1 MEFMTINGTTLRNLE
16 ILQNQVSKHKGY
28 LIQNGFEKKFGMKQ
42 QSVLSSAGETVLFL
56 VGWPASHLLV
66 IVLLT
71 FLFGDYIGSFRACF
85 LMIEAIWP
93 S

>member
-1 MEFMTINGTTLRNLE
+1 MWDEAADI
-16 ILQNQVSKHKGY
+16 
-28 LIQNGFEKKFGMKQ
+28 
-42 QSVLSSAGETVLFL
+42 LSSAGETVLSSA
-56 VGWPASHLLV
+56 GCSASHLLV

-71 FLFGDYIGSFRACF
+71 FWRIKYMKFGDYIGSFRACF

>member
-56 VGWPASHLLV
+56 VGWPALHLLV

-71 FLFGDYIGSFRACF
+71 FLFGITLGALEHAS
-85 LMIEAIWP
+85 LMIEATWP